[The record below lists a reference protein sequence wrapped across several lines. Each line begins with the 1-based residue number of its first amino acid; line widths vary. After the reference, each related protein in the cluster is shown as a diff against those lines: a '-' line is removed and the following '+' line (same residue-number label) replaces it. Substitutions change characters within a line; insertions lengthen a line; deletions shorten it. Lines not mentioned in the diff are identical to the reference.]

1 MTKGHVDGAWTDRR
15 TDNVTGRDGPGERR
29 RRTSRRSPQG
39 GSRERERERSVKYL
53 DEINEETSQIL
64 RNHGFVLS

>member
-39 GSRERERERSVKYL
+39 GSGERGPVKYL
-53 DEINEETSQIL
+53 DEINENTSQIL
-64 RNHGFVLS
+64 RNHGFVLL

>member
-1 MTKGHVDGAWTDRR
+1 MTKGHVDGAWTDRQ

-39 GSRERERERSVKYL
+39 GSRERSVKFL
-53 DEINEETSQIL
+53 DEITSQIL
-64 RNHGFVLS
+64 RNHGFVLL

>member
-1 MTKGHVDGAWTDRR
+1 MTKGHVDGAW

-39 GSRERERERSVKYL
+39 GARERSVKYL
-53 DEINEETSQIL
+53 DEIKENTSQIL
-64 RNHGFVLS
+64 RDHGFVLL